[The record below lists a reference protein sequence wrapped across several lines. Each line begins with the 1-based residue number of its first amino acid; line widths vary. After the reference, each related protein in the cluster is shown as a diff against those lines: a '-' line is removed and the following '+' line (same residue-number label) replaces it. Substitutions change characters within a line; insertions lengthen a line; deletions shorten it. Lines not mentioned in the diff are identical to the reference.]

1 MKVKAVTGIV
11 LILFLVGALSIAFNV
26 VPLKAEQWSEV
37 RNASEIRTVKPC
49 PTSLYKSESSIYE
62 NNTQYFIENRY
73 SQPQASS
80 VSASNEYE
88 NKTSHEGDIIVEGN
102 ETFVIKNCE
111 YTQIGNRE
119 GDPASLIMVKDNAT
133 FIISNAT
140 LILTAGES
148 CTCRNYWIIVRDNAT
163 FKTTNAE
170 IKPDGSVAFYLHN
183 NSKIILKN
191 TIVSYYNSLRIYENS
206 NLQLQNSTLMHI
218 YSHDTSNVQIENSK
232 MGSLC
237 CLNDSSVHIIGATV
251 DWLYSYEGASL
262 QIMDTVVGGAI
273 NLDFGFDSDI
283 KLSDLNFSNHIGYW
297 NLYENHTIRKAY
309 LNVTIQNTTFTAGSR
324 GWVVSSSGDSRV
336 ILQNSRIRYFW
347 AYDNSSVQ
355 INHSHIDHIISS
367 RGLLAPSLPEF
378 VISPSVL
385 ITNSEFEVTCKGSS
399 NFHIENSV
407 LLGAHIS
414 QHSHVYIEG
423 SIVKGLKIRWFYG
436 SIYIVDSTIADA
448 VFALDYKELTIQNAV
463 GTLGFDESVV
473 RGDIVIGLEP
483 GWVSS
488 PDNKPYVYGNVS
500 FIDTTIVRW
509 YDSVIK
515 RNFNT
520 ILRYQNGMPARYVLL
535 HLFDENGT
543 LVWSGTTDHYGVV
556 NFNITYNDS
565 NYTAPCTLKVY
576 KGEGEYAAEANVTFL
591 TETPIIF
598 QLEFVISPILFIN
611 TFKNDVPIASN
622 ITVLDENKTLVE
634 TNENV
639 SSYEWLL
646 PSGTY
651 YIQASIFY
659 NEYVY
664 TSNQIKVRLV
674 GYAKLAI
681 NFLFGNLTISCVD
694 IENRPL
700 ENCTVIF
707 TRQGEERIGYADDFG
722 LATLEA
728 YHGNWTVKA
737 YWMGVLVGEANV
749 SVSQLNVDLNV
760 QCNVGDFTVI
770 VVDQYGHSIPA
781 NITLRNDLY
790 DLTVSGC
797 INKLVKNIT
806 FTQIPLTV
814 YDLTIKDDC
823 GTQTYLVNTEQTRQT
838 QIEIFPL
845 QQKLIYIIFGV
856 IAGFV
861 GGSLGVWIVTKRKKK
876 KA

>member
-1 MKVKAVTGIV
+1 MKESIKKAVTGIV
-11 LILFLVGALSIAFNV
+11 LILFLACVLSIAFNV
-26 VPLKAEQWSEV
+26 VPLKAEQRSEV
-37 RNASEIRTVKPC
+37 RNDSELRTVKPC
-49 PTSLYKSESSIYE
+49 PIYE
-62 NNTQYFIENRY
+62 NNTQYFIENGY

-237 CLNDSSVHIIGATV
+237 CLNDSNVHIIGATV

-414 QHSHVYIEG
+414 QHSHVYIED

-436 SIYIVDSTIADA
+436 SIYIVNSTIADA

-543 LVWSGTTDHYGVV
+543 LVWSGTTDHYGVA
-556 NFNITYNDS
+556 NFNITYNDY

-576 KGEGEYAAEANVTFL
+576 KGKGEYAAEANVTFL

-611 TFKNDVPIASN
+611 TFKNDVPTASN

-634 TNENV
+634 TIENV
-639 SSYEWLL
+639 TSYEWLL
-646 PSGTY
+646 PAGAY
-651 YIQASIFY
+651 YIQVRILY
-659 NEYVY
+659 KEYLYVSHQIQIDLKGY
-664 TSNQIKVRLV
+664 TKM
-674 GYAKLAI
+674 AI
-681 NFLFGNLTISCVD
+681 NFLFGDLTVSCVD
-694 IENRPL
+694 TEYRPL
-700 ENCTVIF
+700 KNCTVIF
-707 TRQGEERIGYADDFG
+707 IREDEERAHYTDNLG
-722 LATLEA
+722 LTTLEA
-728 YHGNWTVKA
+728 YYGNWIIKT
-737 YWMGVLVGEANV
+737 YWMGVPVGEMNV
-749 SVSQLNVDLNV
+749 AIDKPETEVNIP
-760 QCNVGDFTVI
+760 CNVGDFVVI
-770 VVDQYGHSIPA
+770 VVDQYGDLIRA
-781 NITLRNDLY
+781 NVTLTNATYGLSF
-790 DLTVSGC
+790 SGYLDG
-797 INKLVKNIT
+797 IIENLT
-806 FTQIPLTV
+806 FTQIPLIDYT
-814 YDLTIKDDC
+814 LTIKDDYE
-823 GTQTYLVNTEQTRQT
+823 TQTYTIDASQIRQIQI
-838 QIEIFPL
+838 QIETIPII
-845 QQKLIYIIFGV
+845 QKITYIILGM
-856 IAGFV
+856 IAGIV
-861 GGSLGVWIVTKRKKK
+861 IGSIGIWIVTKRKRKSTAK
-876 KA
+876 E